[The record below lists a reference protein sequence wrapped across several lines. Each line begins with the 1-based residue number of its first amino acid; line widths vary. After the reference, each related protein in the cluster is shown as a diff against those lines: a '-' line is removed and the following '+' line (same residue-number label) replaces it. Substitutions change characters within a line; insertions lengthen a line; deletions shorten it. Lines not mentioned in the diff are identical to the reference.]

1 MFTNEVL
8 TLQLVCDELRLN
20 TENVETE
27 RKRERERDS
36 ERESDSERDRERERD
51 KEALFIESI

>member
-36 ERESDSERDRERERD
+36 ERESDSERDRERERQGGT
-51 KEALFIESI
+51 IY